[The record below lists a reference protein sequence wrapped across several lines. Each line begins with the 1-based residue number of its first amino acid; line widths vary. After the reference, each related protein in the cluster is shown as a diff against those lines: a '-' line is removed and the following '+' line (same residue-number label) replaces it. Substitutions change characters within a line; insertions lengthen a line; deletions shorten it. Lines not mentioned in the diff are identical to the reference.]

1 MSAFD
6 QANILIHPTKDRS
19 LLVIIAGVMI
29 GHLLLL
35 LWTILTHSD
44 IKPLPSLPQ
53 RRLIVQTIALNPKPR
68 TTSSTLVL
76 QNTPL
81 KKNKNIP
88 EVVKEIEEVK
98 TAEPELISAAPIPK
112 IEKEI
117 LPTPITEEPS
127 PKEVPLPEI
136 KEESAKQIS
145 EEPKAVPIKP
155 IEQTPPSTK
164 VETKKP
170 EVKMKK
176 IETEKPIVKKTVV
189 KKAIPQKAE
198 AQKREKVAVKPP
210 EKKAAAPQAPSQ
222 QTKPKK
228 VEIDKAAMERQ
239 KKLEIEQQAAKAKQQ
254 KLLSQAQET
263 IAKIDKSRDKISRT
277 NLPDPGFV
285 PPGAISSL
293 QIDSFADYG
302 SKQQLSSQEA
312 SYRDELA
319 SRLKLLLKLPEY
331 GEVKIKLT
339 LERSGKVAKVVII
352 SAASAANR
360 KHVEKTLPTLTFPA
374 FGANFDQSSQ
384 FTFSITL
391 CNEI

>member
-1 MSAFD
+1 MSVFD

-19 LLVIIAGVMI
+19 LLVIIAGVVI

-44 IKPLPSLPQ
+44 IKPLPSPPQ

-68 TTSSTLVL
+68 AMSSTVVL
-76 QNTPL
+76 QDALP

-88 EVVKEIEEVK
+88 EVVKEIKEVK
-98 TAEPELISAAPIPK
+98 TPEPEPIAAAPIPK

-117 LPTPITEEPS
+117 LPPPITEEPS
-127 PKEVPLPEI
+127 PKEIPVHEI

-145 EEPKAVPIKP
+145 EEPKTVPSKP

-164 VETKKP
+164 VEAKKP
-170 EVKMKK
+170 DVKKKK

-189 KKAIPQKAE
+189 KKAVPQKTE
-198 AQKREKVAVKPP
+198 AQKKEKVAVKSP
-210 EKKAAAPQAPSQ
+210 EKKVATAQAPPQ
-222 QTKPKK
+222 QIKPK
-228 VEIDKAAMERQ
+228 IDKAAMERQ

-263 IAKIDKSRDKISRT
+263 IAKIDKSRDKVSRT
-277 NLPDPGFV
+277 NLSDPGFV
-285 PPGAISSL
+285 HSPVAISNL

-352 SAASAANR
+352 SAASATNR
-360 KHVEKTLPTLTFPA
+360 KYVEKTLPTLTFPA